1 MKSLFDRLQ
10 TRSVVVL
17 VLVVGSFFLAIRD
30 EKYRAAFADL
40 AKIGVGGYLAQI
52 IPGVLKKDGS

>member
-1 MKSLFDRLQ
+1 MKGLFDKLQ

-17 VLVVGSFFLAIRD
+17 VLVSGSFILAIVDRD
-30 EKYRAAFADL
+30 YRAAFADL

-52 IPGVLKKDGS
+52 IPGIIRKDGS